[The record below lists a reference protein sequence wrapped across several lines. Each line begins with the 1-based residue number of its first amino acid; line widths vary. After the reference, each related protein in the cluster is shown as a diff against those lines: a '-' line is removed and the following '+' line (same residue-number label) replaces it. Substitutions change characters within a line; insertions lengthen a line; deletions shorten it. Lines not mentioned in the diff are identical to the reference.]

1 MNILILL
8 PVTINNHTP
17 NVVNKLSNVCART
30 QILQLDETELRAQN
44 EQINT
49 RNITTN
55 IKKHIT
61 PPPM

>member
-8 PVTINNHTP
+8 PVTINIHTP
-17 NVVNKLSNVCART
+17 NAVNKLSNVCART

-49 RNITTN
+49 RNIT
-55 IKKHIT
+55 KYC
-61 PPPM
+61 

>member
-17 NVVNKLSNVCART
+17 NVVNKLSNVFART
-30 QILQLDETELRAQN
+30 QLLQLDETELRAQN

-49 RNITTN
+49 RNIT
-55 IKKHIT
+55 KYC
-61 PPPM
+61 

>member
-44 EQINT
+44 EQT
-49 RNITTN
+49 HATSLNIA
-55 IKKHIT
+55 KKHIT